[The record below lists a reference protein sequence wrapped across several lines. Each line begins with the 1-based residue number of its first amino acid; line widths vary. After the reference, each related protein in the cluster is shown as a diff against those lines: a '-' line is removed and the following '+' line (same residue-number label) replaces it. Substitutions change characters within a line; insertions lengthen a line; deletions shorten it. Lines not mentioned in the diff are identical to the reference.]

1 MPDAHYSRSLG
12 AGSIP
17 ESASTMTIDSYHIAI
32 ELIEAIGE
40 YLKSRGFDA
49 DALFAREG
57 LALDDEAHEEANE
70 GYVDFQLFSRLFE
83 AAEQLTGDRCIG
95 LHVGAN
101 FLTRHWGRLGYLVMA
116 GENGLEGVQYIQR
129 FARIVTN
136 GIDMQWH
143 WDKAQLTCEFA
154 ILDSSACHH
163 VADYFV
169 SSSLALSRATNNDH
183 FGFKSVS
190 FRHGDF
196 GQAQEYEKQLH
207 CRCEFNAPANRIM
220 VDIDKLSLESR
231 FRDPRLKKIL
241 EDHAQQ
247 VLQNLASG
255 DELLARIRQF
265 VLQELP
271 NGVPS
276 LKAVCDL
283 VGQNE
288 RTFQRTLAKMGMNF
302 QDLVDE
308 LRMNLALEYI
318 RNDYN
323 FLDIAMMLGYSEQS
337 AFHRAFKRWT
347 GMPPSRY
354 KKTLLVQN
362 KNGD

>member
-1 MPDAHYSRSLG
+1 
-12 AGSIP
+12 
-17 ESASTMTIDSYHIAI
+17 MTIDSYNIAI

-40 YLKSRGFDA
+40 YLRDRGVDA
-49 DALFAREG
+49 DALFAQEG
-57 LALDDEAHEEANE
+57 LSLDDDSHE
-70 GYVDFQLFSRLFE
+70 GYVDFHLFSRLFE

-95 LHVGAN
+95 LKVGAN

-136 GIDMQWH
+136 GLDIQWH
-143 WDKAQLTCEFA
+143 WDKTQLTCEFT
-154 ILDSSACHH
+154 ILDAAASHH

-169 SSSLALSRATNNDH
+169 ASSLALARATNNDG

-190 FRHGDF
+190 FRHGD
-196 GQAQEYEKQLH
+196 GGLAAEYEKQLA
-207 CRCEFNAPANRIM
+207 CRCQFNAPANLIE
-220 VDIDKLSLESR
+220 VDIATLSLESR

-241 EDHAQQ
+241 EEHAQQ

-265 VLQELP
+265 VLSELP

-288 RTFQRTLAKMGMNF
+288 RTFQRSLAKMGLNF
-302 QDLVDE
+302 QDVVDE

-354 KKTLLVQN
+354 KKTMVAEN
-362 KNGD
+362 ENGD